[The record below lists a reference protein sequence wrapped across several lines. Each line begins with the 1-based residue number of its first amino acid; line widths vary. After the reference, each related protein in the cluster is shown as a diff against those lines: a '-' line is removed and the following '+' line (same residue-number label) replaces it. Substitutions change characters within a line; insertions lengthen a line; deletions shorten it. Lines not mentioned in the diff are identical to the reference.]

1 MSRTL
6 RRWSRV
12 GPSRRSRRGMTL
24 MEVMISVTIVLIM
37 GLIIAESLA
46 NAIEYQ
52 RILEDRDVTIRQARV
67 TLSKLRR
74 EIEQAYLTPS
84 STALETVQTV
94 FVGQD
99 EEPDSLFFATM
110 AHQRVYRD
118 SRECDQ
124 SEITIW
130 AERASEAQGPGYV
143 LFHRESPRVDHE
155 PDLQGG
161 VYPLAYNVRS
171 FNLRYLDPRDG
182 EWKEEWDTRS
192 SDTLYRLPRAVE
204 VGLVLIAPDPTDEG
218 RSVDVPFVT
227 SIALNYGGRLT
238 SVGNPLANR
247 GGQSLFG
254 GMGNPTIPPPYVY
267 GQPWAGLAS
276 AQLPGAPAPAG
287 GSRADRGAA
296 GGKGEGRRGGGAGG
310 RAPSASGAVGGKG
323 GGSAVGGGRGGGGRS
338 GGGPR

>member
-1 MSRTL
+1 MTRHAPRWL
-6 RRWSRV
+6 R
-12 GPSRRSRRGMTL
+12 GRRARRGMTL
-24 MEVMISVTIVLIM
+24 MEVMVSVTIVLIM
-37 GLIIAESLA
+37 SLIIAESLS
-46 NAIEYQ
+46 NSIEYQ

-67 TLSKLRR
+67 TLSKIRR
-74 EIEQAYLTPS
+74 EVEQAYLTPS
-84 STALETVQTV
+84 TTALETVQTV

-110 AHQRVYRD
+110 SHQRVYRD

-124 SEITIW
+124 SEITLW
-130 AERASEAQGPGYV
+130 TERATEAQGAGFV
-143 LFHRESPRVDHE
+143 LYHRESPRVDHE

-171 FNLRYLDPRDG
+171 FNLRYLDPKDN
-182 EWKEEWDTRS
+182 EWKPEWDTRS
-192 SDTLYRLPRAVE
+192 SETLYRLPRAVE
-204 VGLVLIAPDPTDEG
+204 VGLVLIAPDPTDAG
-218 RSVDVPFVT
+218 RTVDVPFVT

-238 SVGNPLANR
+238 SIGNPLANS

-254 GMGNPTIPPPYVY
+254 GLGNPTIPPPFTY
-267 GQPWAGLAS
+267 GQPWQGVAS
-276 AQLPGAPAPAG
+276 AQLPGAAQSG

-310 RAPSASGAVGGKG
+310 RAPSASSGGSVGGKG
-323 GGSAVGGGRGGGGRS
+323 GGFGGGGGRGGGGRG